1 MKFGY
6 YAIESAEYS
15 GGVVNKLQGVVSA
28 FQKFGY
34 LSHLCLVKCS
44 TGLFSFVK
52 YALAISSAKEDILF
66 VRGISYGYLLIT
78 PAILIARLRRRKV
91 YLDVPTPQMVAFY
104 EILSANQG
112 FLIKTVKCFLLLITG
127 PIAFWPANV
136 VIQYAPEGKFFTF
149 GNKNKIRLI
158 GNGIAL
164 DTVVIRD
171 SEPSWP
177 SSAIHLLGVANV
189 SEWHGYDRIIKGMA
203 YYRNTQSQPLDIL
216 FTIVGSGPAIAD
228 LKELCKELNL
238 SDKVIFTGSLHG
250 KELNREYC
258 KAHLAIDAIGIH
270 RKGMSVAS
278 TLKSREYCAIGIPF
292 FSSYKDYDFD
302 GDEPFRYCVSQ
313 TDNYQEIATLFADIF
328 SKKSLPCK
336 EEIRDFAEKRL
347 SWSSKLEQLG
357 VQKDK

>member
-15 GGVVNKLQGVVSA
+15 GGVVNKLMGVVSA

-34 LSHLCLVKCS
+34 LSHLSLVSGS

-52 YALAISSAKEDILF
+52 YALAISSAEEDILF

-78 PAILIARLRRRKV
+78 PAILIARLRGCKV
-91 YLDVPTPQMVAFY
+91 YLDVPTPQMVALY
-104 EILSANQG
+104 EILSAKQG
-112 FLIKTVKCFLLLITG
+112 FFIKGVKCVLLLITG
-127 PIAFWPANV
+127 PTVFWPANV

-158 GNGIAL
+158 GNGIDI
-164 DTVVIRD
+164 DTVIIRD
-171 SEPSWP
+171 AEPSWP
-177 SSAIHLLGVANV
+177 SSAFHLLGVANV
-189 SEWHGYDRIIKGMA
+189 SEWHGYDRIIRGMA
-203 YYRNTQSQPLDIL
+203 HYRDTQPRPLDIF
-216 FTIVGSGPAIAD
+216 FTIVGSGQAIDD
-228 LKELCKELNL
+228 LKELCHLLNL
-238 SDKVIFTGSLHG
+238 TNKVYFPGPLHG
-250 KELNREYC
+250 KKLLDEYC
-258 KAHLAIDAIGIH
+258 KAHLAVDAIGIY

-292 FSSYKDYDFD
+292 ISSYKDYDFD